1 MTSGSWFQPLWKILV
16 KWEYGSQY
24 MESHDQAMFQTTNQ
38 TYMTRLITICWSN
51 ENNLW
56 QMTLIR
62 PLHPLHVNPIAIF
75 HPIPAIPATQRAKH
89 QPAFAQ
95 VIPAWQVRVAAVRSV
110 GAALAA
116 AGVHAVGILEGLCV
130 PGI

>member
-1 MTSGSWFQPLWKILV
+1 MTW
-16 KWEYGSQY
+16 
-24 MESHDQAMFQTTNQ
+24 
-38 TYMTRLITICWSN
+38 
-51 ENNLW
+51 
-56 QMTLIR
+56 IR

-95 VIPAWQVRVAAVRSV
+95 VIPAWQVRV